1 MLRDT
6 QLRNAREE
14 DVRRL
19 CRFVGIEGWDV
30 APKLVL
36 IDELCWKGVAVAARP
51 FAWSMY

>member
-19 CRFVGIEGWDV
+19 AKFCEIEKWDV
-30 APKLVL
+30 LPKPVL
-36 IDELCWKGVAVAARP
+36 IDELCWKGIVQESGRYG
-51 FAWSMY
+51 WY